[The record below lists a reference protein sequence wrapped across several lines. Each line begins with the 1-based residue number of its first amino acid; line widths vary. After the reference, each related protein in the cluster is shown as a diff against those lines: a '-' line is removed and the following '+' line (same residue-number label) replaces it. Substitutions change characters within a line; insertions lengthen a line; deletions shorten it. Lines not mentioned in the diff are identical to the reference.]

1 LLFPEVVLSQNAAP
15 ATDDEPFVCA
25 RRQVLLG
32 ASVGG
37 VVLVAAAC
45 GGGSSSAGPTAVATT
60 ETQDSSG
67 SSAPSAPA
75 TSAGSSSAAASGFIA
90 LSKIPSDSSVSVK
103 DPTGRILLMTQSG
116 GKVTA
121 LDSTCTH
128 QGCTVAP
135 DDAILKC
142 PCHGSEFSLTG
153 AVKQGPA
160 TVALHTVAVKVTG
173 DQVSLA

>member
-1 LLFPEVVLSQNAAP
+1 LSQNATPDTQPTA
-15 ATDDEPFVCA
+15 FVCA

-37 VVLVAAAC
+37 VALVAAAC
-45 GGGSSSAGPTAVATT
+45 GGSSSSTGATT
-60 ETQDSSG
+60 PSTADTSAPSSAAG
-67 SSAPSAPA
+67 SSSAPSAAA
-75 TSAGSSSAAASGFIA
+75 TSAAAATGFIA

-116 GKVTA
+116 GKLTA
-121 LDSTCTH
+121 LSSVCTH

-135 DDAILKC
+135 DGAKLAC
-142 PCHGSEFSLTG
+142 PCHGSQFSLTG
-153 AVKQGPA
+153 EVKEGPA

-173 DQVSLA
+173 GQVSLA